1 MSQQEESIHKIVD
14 EISFGLISPKDLRK
28 QSVVE
33 VQTPDTYDE
42 DGAPITAG
50 LMDGRLGTLEPRQ
63 RCKTCGNTAIR
74 CPGHFGHIE
83 LAVPIVHIE
92 FTKIIFDLLKST
104 CRTCGRI
111 LLSEDASK
119 KARQH
124 IERYNELL
132 GAIPDEVYK
141 EIMADIKA
149 KQCPYCAAA
158 QFKITF
164 EKPTKF
170 IEQTEAGSEPLTPSM
185 IRERLERVSDED
197 LEILGFNPKVARP
210 EWMVLQVLPVP
221 PVYVRPSITLES
233 GIRSEDD
240 LTHKLVDIIR
250 INQRLKENMEAG
262 APTLIIQDLSELLQ
276 YHVTTYFNNEAS
288 GIPPARHRS
297 GRALKTL
304 SQRLKGKEGR
314 FRSNLSG
321 KRVDFSARTVI
332 SPDPNLDINEVGVP
346 RDVAMRLSVPEK
358 VTSWNIEE
366 MKKLVVNGPETYPG
380 ALYIIRPDGKRI
392 RLEFVVDRT
401 KIAEAVELGFVIERH
416 LKNGDIAIFNRQPSL
431 HRMSIMAHY
440 VRVLPYKTFR
450 MHLCVCPPYNADFD
464 GDEMNLHV
472 PQGEEARTEALML
485 MQVQD
490 QILSPRFGG
499 PIIGAI
505 RDFITS
511 AYYFTKRGNYLT
523 KGLVDRILTTTN
535 FQGELP
541 EPEIKE
547 PEPKWSGKQIFSLF
561 LPKTLNYVLKA
572 NICQGCGKCDEEECK
587 HDAYVVVK
595 NGQLVSGIID
605 RKSIGSEQSES
616 LLHRIIK
623 DYGTQAGREFL
634 NNITHLLKCFISIRG
649 FSYTYDQLVL
659 SPKAR
664 SKMAKTMERTQKKI
678 DEHITNYQNGTLPR
692 LPGQTMEESFEIY
705 VMHELSTARDE
716 SGKIADDDFTLEN
729 AGIVMTRSGAR
740 GSSLNIG
747 QMAACVGQQSV
758 RGKRILRGYAGR
770 ALPHFIPNDPR
781 PRARGF
787 VYNSYQT
794 GLDAIEFFFH
804 AMGGREGLVDTAVRT
819 QQSGYMQRRLI
830 NALEHIRLEYD
841 STVRDSAGD
850 IIQFRYGEDGVDPA
864 KSDHG
869 KAVNVSR
876 LIDQVRLGEE
886 KGATPASA
894 DYIKKQLKGVE
905 ELITPILQNQLKQ
918 LLAKVKLSEKGVAK
932 AVAVTAEQYK
942 RALMEPGEAV
952 GIVAAQS
959 IGEPGTQMTLRTF
972 HYAGVKEQN
981 VTLGLPRLIEIV
993 DARRIP
999 STPIQTIYLMGEHG
1013 KSKEA
1018 AVEVARNI
1026 IYTSV
1031 ENLASA
1037 IYEDPVREEIIIEL
1051 NKQMMDDRNISM
1063 DELKEKLELQN
1074 ATVVITDNQVEIKPK
1089 KAEQIKRMLAK
1100 IPDFQ
1105 VKGVPDIKRVL
1116 VTEESGEWVIRT
1128 DGSNLAKVLEV
1139 EGVDTS
1145 RTTTNNIHEIA
1156 KTLGVEASRN
1166 ALIHEAKG
1174 VLEDQ
1179 GLDVDVRHVMLVA
1192 DMMTTTGDVQ
1202 QIGRHGIS
1210 GKKASVL
1217 ARAAFEITVPNIVE
1231 AAVKGESDPLAG
1243 VTENVIVGQS
1253 IPIGTGLVELYMSTF
1268 ERQNKDGGKTEQ

>member
-124 IERYNELL
+124 IERYNDLL

-185 IRERLERVSDED
+185 IRERLERISDED

-366 MKKLVVNGPETYPG
+366 MKKLVVNGPENYPG

-505 RDFITS
+505 RDFVTS

-523 KGLVDRILTTTN
+523 KGMVDRILTTTN

-541 EPEIKE
+541 EPEIKD

-664 SKMAKTMERTQKKI
+664 SRMAKTMERTQKKI
-678 DEHITNYQNGTLPR
+678 DEHIANYQNGTLPR

-758 RGKRILRGYAGR
+758 RGKRILRGYSGR

-886 KGATPASA
+886 KGAEPASA

-905 ELITPILQNQLKQ
+905 ELITPILLNQLKQ
-918 LLAKVKLSEKGVAK
+918 LLSKVKLSEKGVAK

-1074 ATVVITDNQVEIKPK
+1074 ATVTITDTQVEIKPK

-1268 ERQNKDGGKTEQ
+1268 ERQNNDGGKTEQ

>member
-1 MSQQEESIHKIVD
+1 M
-14 EISFGLISPKDLRK
+14 
-28 QSVVE
+28 
-33 VQTPDTYDE
+33 
-42 DGAPITAG
+42 
-50 LMDGRLGTLEPRQ
+50 
-63 RCKTCGNTAIR
+63 
-74 CPGHFGHIE
+74 
-83 LAVPIVHIE
+83 
-92 FTKIIFDLLKST
+92 
-104 CRTCGRI
+104 
-111 LLSEDASK
+111 
-119 KARQH
+119 
-124 IERYNELL
+124 
-132 GAIPDEVYK
+132 
-141 EIMADIKA
+141 
-149 KQCPYCAAA
+149 
-158 QFKITF
+158 
-164 EKPTKF
+164 
-170 IEQTEAGSEPLTPSM
+170 
-185 IRERLERVSDED
+185 
-197 LEILGFNPKVARP
+197 
-210 EWMVLQVLPVP
+210 
-221 PVYVRPSITLES
+221 
-233 GIRSEDD
+233 
-240 LTHKLVDIIR
+240 
-250 INQRLKENMEAG
+250 
-262 APTLIIQDLSELLQ
+262 
-276 YHVTTYFNNEAS
+276 
-288 GIPPARHRS
+288 
-297 GRALKTL
+297 
-304 SQRLKGKEGR
+304 
-314 FRSNLSG
+314 
-321 KRVDFSARTVI
+321 
-332 SPDPNLDINEVGVP
+332 
-346 RDVAMRLSVPEK
+346 
-358 VTSWNIEE
+358 
-366 MKKLVVNGPETYPG
+366 
-380 ALYIIRPDGKRI
+380 
-392 RLEFVVDRT
+392 
-401 KIAEAVELGFVIERH
+401 
-416 LKNGDIAIFNRQPSL
+416 
-431 HRMSIMAHY
+431 
-440 VRVLPYKTFR
+440 
-450 MHLCVCPPYNADFD
+450 
-464 GDEMNLHV
+464 
-472 PQGEEARTEALML
+472 
-485 MQVQD
+485 
-490 QILSPRFGG
+490 
-499 PIIGAI
+499 
-505 RDFITS
+505 
-511 AYYFTKRGNYLT
+511 
-523 KGLVDRILTTTN
+523 
-535 FQGELP
+535 
-541 EPEIKE
+541 
-547 PEPKWSGKQIFSLF
+547 WSGKQILSLF

-572 NICQGCGKCDEEECK
+572 NICQGCNRCDEEECK

-634 NNITHLLKCFISIRG
+634 NNITHMLKTFISLRG

-664 SKMAKTMERTQKKI
+664 NRMTKTMERTQKKI
-678 DEHITNYQNGTLPR
+678 DNHISNYQNGTLPR

-705 VMHELSTARDE
+705 VMHELSSARDE

-729 AGIVMTRSGAR
+729 SGIVMTRTGAR

-747 QMAACVGQQSV
+747 QIAACVGQQSV

-770 ALPHFIPNDPR
+770 ALPHFTPNDPR

-787 VYNSYQT
+787 VYNSYQS

-876 LIDQVRLGEE
+876 LIDQIRLGEV
-886 KGATPASA
+886 KGVGPASS
-894 DYIKKQLKGVE
+894 DFIKKQLKSVE
-905 ELITPILQNQLKQ
+905 KQITPILLSQLKQ
-918 LLAKVKLSEKGVAK
+918 HLTKTKLSEKGVIK
-932 AVAVTAEQYK
+932 AVTVTAEQYK
-942 RALMEPGEAV
+942 HALMEPGEAV

-999 STPIQTIYLMGEHG
+999 STPIMTIYLTGEHA

-1037 IYEDPVREEIIIEL
+1037 IYEDPIREEIIIEL
-1051 NKQMMDDRNISM
+1051 SKQMMDDRNISM
-1063 DELKEKLELQN
+1063 DELKEKLELLN
-1074 ATVVITDNQVEIKPK
+1074 ATVTITDYTVEIKPK
-1089 KAEQIKRMLAK
+1089 KAEQIKRMLSK
-1100 IPDFQ
+1100 MPDSQ
-1105 VKGVPDIKRVL
+1105 VKGVPDIKRDL

-1128 DGSNLAKVLEV
+1128 DGSNLAKVIEV
-1139 EGVDTS
+1139 DGVDTS

-1156 KTLGVEASRN
+1156 KALGVEASRN
-1166 ALIHEAKG
+1166 ALVHEAKG

-1268 ERQNKDGGKTEQ
+1268 ERQDKEGGKTEL

>member
-1 MSQQEESIHKIVD
+1 MAAEEVVHKVIDGIHL
-14 EISFGLISPKDLRK
+14 SLFSPQDVRK
-28 QSVVE
+28 LSVVE
-33 VQTPDTYDE
+33 IQTPDTYDE

-83 LAVPIVHIE
+83 LAVPIIHIE
-92 FTKIIFDLLKST
+92 FTKLIYELLKST
-104 CRTCGRI
+104 CRNCGRI
-111 LLSEDASK
+111 LLPDDTIKRAQ
-119 KARQH
+119 AR
-124 IERYNELL
+124 IEKTRQLL
-132 GAIPDEVYK
+132 GLVPDEVYK
-141 EIMADIKA
+141 SITQEIKT
-149 KQCPYCAAA
+149 KQCPHCGAVQY
-158 QFKITF
+158 KIVF

-170 IEQTEAGSEPLTPSM
+170 SEQIPESGSEPLTPSM
-185 IRERLERVSDED
+185 IRERMERIPDED
-197 LEILGFNPKVARP
+197 LEILGFNPKAARP

-250 INQRLKENMEAG
+250 INQRLKENMDAG

-321 KRVDFSARTVI
+321 KRVDFSARTVV
-332 SPDPNLDINEVGVP
+332 SPDPNLDISEVGVP
-346 RDVAMRLSVPEK
+346 IEVAMRLSVPEK
-358 VTSWNIEE
+358 VTEWNLEE
-366 MKKLVVNGPETYPG
+366 MRQLVINGPEKYPG

-392 RLEFVVDRT
+392 RLEFVTDRK
-401 KIAEAVELGFVIERH
+401 KIAEALMPGFIVERH

-431 HRMSIMAHY
+431 HRMSIMAHR

-450 MHLCVCPPYNADFD
+450 LHLCVCPPYNADFD
-464 GDEMNLHV
+464 GDEMNLHI
-472 PQGEEARTEALML
+472 PQSEEARTEALLL

-505 RDFITS
+505 RDFITA
-511 AYYFTKRGNYLT
+511 AYLFTRKTNYLT
-523 KGLVDRILTTTN
+523 KEEVSRLLMAAGYE
-535 FQGELP
+535 GPLP
-541 EPEIKE
+541 EPKIKE
-547 PEPKWSGKQIFSLF
+547 PQPLWTGKQIFSLF
-561 LPKTLNYVLKA
+561 LPKDMNYVLKA
-572 NICQGCGKCDEEECK
+572 NICQGCIKCEEENCK
-587 HDAYVVVK
+587 YDAYVVVK
-595 NGQLVSGIID
+595 NGELISGVID
-605 RKSIGSEQSES
+605 RRSIGAEQSES

-634 NNITHLLKCFISIRG
+634 NKITRLLKLFITMRG
-649 FSYTYDQLVL
+649 FTYSYDELVL
-659 SPKAR
+659 SSKAER
-664 SKMAKTMERTQKKI
+664 RISKTMEKVQERVEELIESYRK
-678 DEHITNYQNGTLPR
+678 GALPR
-692 LPGQTMEESFEIY
+692 LPGQTLEDSFEIY
-705 VMHELSTARDE
+705 VMNELAKARDDA
-716 SGKIADDDFTLEN
+716 GKIADEDFTIEN
-729 AGIVMTRSGAR
+729 AGIVMTRTGAR

-747 QMAACVGQQSV
+747 QMSACIGQQSV
-758 RGKRILRGYAGR
+758 RGKRILRGYVGR
-770 ALPHFIPNDPR
+770 ALPHFKSGDPS
-781 PRARGF
+781 PKARGF
-787 VYNSYQT
+787 VYSSYQT

-841 STVRDSAGD
+841 GTVRNSAGD

-876 LIDQVRLGEE
+876 LVEQFKIAEE
-886 KGATPASA
+886 KGKPASVE
-894 DYIKKQLKGVE
+894 YIKKQLEEVEDQLTPVLIE
-905 ELITPILQNQLKQ
+905 ELKQ
-918 LLAKVKLSEKGVAK
+918 SLTKAKLSKTGVDK
-932 AVAVTAEQYK
+932 AIKLTVEHYK

-972 HYAGVKEQN
+972 HYAGVREQN

-999 STPIQTIYLMGEHG
+999 STPIMTIYLTGEHK
-1013 KSKEA
+1013 KSREA
-1018 AVEVARNI
+1018 AVKIARNI
-1026 IYTSV
+1026 LYTTL
-1031 ENLASA
+1031 EDLAETV
-1037 IYEDPVREEIIIEL
+1037 YEDPMHEEIVVEL
-1051 NKQMMDDRNISM
+1051 NKSMMEDREVPLQ
-1063 DELKEKLELQN
+1063 ELKEKLQIQN
-1074 ATVVITDNQVEIKPK
+1074 CTIKIRGNKIHIKPK
-1089 KAEQIKRMLAK
+1089 KTEILKKLLDKVSSFYIKG
-1100 IPDFQ
+1100 IP
-1105 VKGVPDIKRVL
+1105 GIKRVL
-1116 VTEESGEWVIRT
+1116 VTEEHGEWVIRT
-1128 DGSNLAKVLEV
+1128 DGSNLPKVLEV
-1139 EGVDTS
+1139 YGVDTS
-1145 RTTTNNIHEIA
+1145 RTTTNNVHEIA
-1156 KTLGVEASRN
+1156 KTLGIEAARN
-1166 ALIHEAKG
+1166 ALIHESKG

-1192 DMMTTTGDVQ
+1192 DMMTSTGEVQ

-1210 GKKASVL
+1210 GKKSSVL
-1217 ARAAFEITVPNIVE
+1217 ARAAFEITVPNIVD
-1231 AAVKGESDPLAG
+1231 AAIKGESDPLEG

-1253 IPIGTGLVELYMSTF
+1253 IPIGTGLVELFMSTVDLGR
-1268 ERQNKDGGKTEQ
+1268 ENK